1 MALRHALFFTLASS
15 LFASTVS
22 DSYIHDVEKWRH
34 DRVARLKSDTG
45 WLTVAGLFW
54 LKDGAN
60 TVGAGPENDIVLP
73 ERSAP
78 ASVGVFRFAGGQTE
92 FELASGAPV
101 TVSGHPAAR
110 TTALRSD
117 TDEGGPDEVSVNTLT
132 MFVIHRGDKYAVR
145 LRDKKSEYRKSF
157 TGLRWYPI
165 DPAYRVTA
173 HFTPYPAS
181 QTIPIAN
188 IVGQTEATP
197 TPGYVEF
204 TVNGQNLKM
213 DAMTEDETLF
223 FVFRDQTAGKTTYG
237 AGRMLNTDMPA
248 GGAVTLDFNKAYN
261 PPCAYTPYATCPLPP
276 PQNRLPVAIEA
287 GEKTYGNH

>member
-1 MALRHALFFTLASS
+1 MALRHALFYALAAS

-34 DRVARLKSDTG
+34 EREARLKSDTG

-60 TVGAGPENDIVLP
+60 SVGAGPGNDIELQ
-73 ERSAP
+73 ERAAP
-78 ASVGVFRFAGGQTE
+78 ASVGVFRFDGGHTE

-101 TVSGHPAAR
+101 MVDGHPAAR

-117 TDEGGPDEVSVNTLT
+117 TEEGGPDEVTVNALT
-132 MFVIHRGDKYAVR
+132 MFVIHRGDKYAIR
-145 LRDKKSEYRKSF
+145 LRDKKSGYRKNF
-157 TGLRWYPI
+157 TGLHWYPI

-173 HFTPYPAS
+173 HFTPYPAA

-188 IVGQTEATP
+188 ILGQTEATP

-204 TVNGQNLKM
+204 TLGGQNLKM
-213 DAMTEDETLF
+213 DAMTENETLF

-276 PQNRLPVAIEA
+276 AQNRLPVAIEA
-287 GEKTYGNH
+287 GEKNYGNH